1 VYDAIKRGYAKT
13 LFFGISTDKD
23 GLHLLEVSMP
33 AEAVGAVQPAVALLS
48 MR

>member
-23 GLHLLEVSMP
+23 GLNLLEVSMTANAWGCSHGP
-33 AEAVGAVQPAVALLS
+33 LS
-48 MR
+48 QL